1 MWHSGQHPPTDL
13 VTLDESGWG
22 SKDVQHFLVLI
33 SFQQCSQENH
43 TKQLSTNCKGCLFT
57 SPSQFPGLTRA
68 GPAQVMELTLA
79 ITQQPLGL
87 MRAAHA
93 LYMELTWAIT
103 HHHPGLTRAGSSQ
116 DMELTWAG
124 TLTVIS
130 TQEPYTETS
139 LQTPPPA
146 PLVRADPEHLRA
158 VSELTAA
165 PGQVCA
171 PGRFS
176 VQPPSSGSSRGFQC
190 TRVPGPCFHPPPL
203 FSLLPGFL
211 S

>member
-1 MWHSGQHPPTDL
+1 MESPKTYSTFWFSSHPSNALRRITVNNSVPAA
-13 VTLDESGWG
+13 
-22 SKDVQHFLVLI
+22 KDA
-33 SFQQCSQENH
+33 CSH
-43 TKQLSTNCKGCLFT
+43 GAPKGRPL
-57 SPSQFPGLTRA
+57 QRYGA
-68 GPAQVMELTLA
+68 
-79 ITQQPLGL
+79 PLG
-87 MRAAHA
+87 RHPAA
-93 LYMELTWAIT
+93 
-103 HHHPGLTRAGSSQ
+103 PGAHKGRLPPGYGIHLGRHLDKDRDT
-116 DMELTWAG
+116 G
-124 TLTVIS
+124 T
-130 TQEPYTETS
+130 PETS

-203 FSLLPGFL
+203 FSLLTGFL